1 MLISTRW
8 SLPLFFAVV
17 VSLVLV
23 ATLIQP
29 VESLAAAPLDLG
41 ESVGQLPAL
50 ESPELQPD
58 ASAFPAGRFDEAS
71 TGPLNEAVGKG
82 RSESPQKP
90 TEVDLSKFDPETAR
104 VTSQSEFATNYRLD
118 DGTNVSELS
127 LVPLN
132 VRTRDGNWTEVST
145 EVTSWNEGRWGAE
158 GHPLK
163 PTFGTEADD
172 PSLLEVSRDG
182 YDVSFALGGSAD
194 SPLYRPI
201 ANRRV
206 ADVNSVQYRDVFD
219 DVDLRYDV
227 AAGSVK
233 ETLVLK
239 DVPAKGESSWAWLV
253 SAPGLTLEV
262 NEFREVVFLDKAG
275 VTKFHIPAPIAWDS
289 SGIEEVREP
298 SLINLDTTLTRVGD
312 KWRLQLSADREWLT
326 SPDRE
331 YPVMVDPT
339 MSVGDSYIHAYKS
352 DGTIRTDAVQVG
364 NSMSAGNT
372 MWRTGAKYV
381 YTSLA
386 GKQVLAATFAGAYD
400 GYGTTSTRTQ
410 RVSQNQCWGYSC
422 SGSTLG
428 TFSLSSG
435 SGSTSATALA
445 QLYSNLVNAGSLQ
458 ASLNIRGDESATYTY
473 KQLNTS
479 LAIAWKDY
487 PSVSAFVAPS
497 PANAAVGAPVMP
509 TFKVTGTGSGLAYQ
523 YKVGTTSNVDTSAIY
538 TSPWSTTAEHQVP
551 PQDQLDAGTKYYW
564 KAYVKDGYNGH
575 LGTST
580 IRGSSTR
587 SFTTNSPA
595 PTPDRAS
602 ASPVD
607 DAVLVS
613 LTPTLSTSTVVDAEG
628 APVEYQFRI
637 ATGTDGK
644 SGAIISSGWSPT
656 PSWTV
661 PAGTLQDGGTYTWVA
676 LTSDGT
682 DIDLDGGWVNSFK
695 VDQRIGSAGPAPT
708 DAAGPVS
715 VNLANGNVSLGF
727 TSPMVS
733 TVGGPMGMSF
743 AYNSLR
749 SPASKKGLIGSYFN
763 AKASPTSTPVFDFDD
778 KQPVLVRT
786 DSAVSFD
793 WAAESPAPAVPNDNF
808 LARWTGYIT
817 PPTGGTGSYE
827 FVVVGDDGV
836 KLRIAD
842 AQVLSAWTD
851 GLATTT
857 SSAVS
862 LTAGVPA
869 RFQLDYYEKVSNA
882 SVQLLVKFN
891 GAAAIPVPP
900 DWFTTEIPVLPF
912 GWNGSAPVNGNSG
925 VYASAT
931 VTESSVT
938 LTDISGSVHIY
949 AKKSAGGYTTPKGEY
964 GVLSVDGKGLVTLT
978 EDDGTVY
985 AFTAQ
990 GKVGSVTSPADSQKP
1005 ATPVVHYREGTGQ
1018 IDRISDPLSEV
1029 LPATSPPTFSR
1040 EVRFAYAG
1048 DVVGDV
1054 GLGITDSTDL
1064 SGNACS
1070 FDAALGY
1077 AAPPANML
1085 CRIIYPGHVEGSDDT
1100 TRLFYNSNGQVA
1112 AILDPGNELSSFGY
1126 DAEGRMSVIR
1136 DSLANDWLAAT
1147 STAPAAESTVEIVYD
1162 ADGKATSVTL
1172 PAPDGT
1178 TTAERPKKTFTYDG
1192 NSTYVDVDGL
1202 TLPPGAHAK
1211 TVTFDSAWRQL
1222 TVTSAM
1228 GLTASQVWNTDD
1240 MILSATDATGLM
1252 TTTIY
1257 DGEDRATD
1265 SYGPAPVS
1273 CFGADRRPLPSCAIE
1288 PAHTET
1294 AFDDLLEGLHVAFY
1308 SNPILSGA
1316 PKTFNFGLEGSGG
1329 ALVKDWGATAPAG
1342 MGVTDNWSLRA
1353 TGLITF
1359 PDAGV
1364 YNFRTVADDA
1374 TQLWIDDI
1382 LVIGDWAGSGSHT
1395 SAERD
1400 IPAVTAG
1407 QTQSIRLAYAD
1418 RTGEAEL
1425 DLQWKVPGSAVWAT
1439 VPGSAFSPD
1448 YGLANRTT
1456 VHDSAPAS
1464 SGLSD
1469 AQVPDIVTSLQY
1481 EHPWLGAATST
1492 TLDPDGLALTTK
1504 ESYEAPGASGYLRR
1518 LTRHLPSAVAAAGA
1532 SAPAASEG
1540 NSSVYYGDTET
1551 LAEAGFAAE
1560 VCGVPLSTPQH
1571 GFMNSSTGASP
1582 AVGSAV
1588 VTEFVYDLWGR
1599 TVGTKRSGDTSWSCN
1614 YFDDRGRATSS
1625 VLSAFGSSPSRTTTM
1640 TYGFVGDTMVVT
1652 STDPV
1657 GTITSASDLLGRTV
1671 TYTDVWGTVTTPA
1684 YESKTGRVTSVT
1696 TVTAGAGGVA
1706 GKQSF
1711 EYDVDGKVTVVKHN
1725 DVAIATPSYATA
1737 TQLLESVAYANG
1749 SSLGGI
1755 TRNGAGAGTGFSWSF
1770 PDATVVSDSVVRSQS
1785 GRIIQNTLLDSWV
1798 ADPRTE
1804 TSTYTFDAAGRLTEA
1819 VIPRHVL
1826 SYGFGDTTACG
1837 AGASDLAGHNGNRTS
1852 FSDVKDAGTPITTDY
1867 CYDVSDR
1874 LVSTAVA
1881 GAPAGANTLLSTNLS
1896 AASLTYDAHGNTTR
1910 LADQQLFYDGADRHL
1925 KTVLD
1930 DGTVIEYVRD
1940 ATGRIVQRSST
1951 TSGEAPEVIRYTFT
1965 AGGMFGVLDGAGAL
1979 IEETLSLPGGVS
1991 VSLPVGADAKWS
2003 YPNLH
2008 GDSIILTDHLG
2019 IRVGARAAFDPFGQP
2034 IDPVTG
2040 DIGTETADDAVTDTS
2055 PGDADYAFVGSHR
2068 KLYEH
2073 QGSIATI
2080 EMGARQYVAGLG
2092 RFLEVDPVEG
2102 GVTNAY
2108 DYPADPINRL
2118 DLSGQF
2124 EITLRGVLEVGA
2136 IIAGV
2141 AGAVACVAS
2150 VVCGVVGAIAI
2161 GVAAGSAAYLARDG
2175 FSERFNVGNL
2185 ALDAG
2190 LGAVGVGGSVV
2201 AARTAARIIVSR
2213 AVPVGSGLKR
2223 DAFHSVGTFV
2233 QNRITTQGAIRLSPR
2248 PGSLG
2253 LSVSVRATVNG
2264 NAGIQNWVVRSNRLV
2279 HSAFRKFV

>member
-1 MLISTRW
+1 MLLSLRW
-8 SLPLFFAVV
+8 SLFFVV
-17 VSLVLV
+17 AMTTSLVLV

-29 VESLAAAPLDLG
+29 VQRAAAAPVDLA
-41 ESVGQLPAL
+41 ESVELLPAID
-50 ESPELQPD
+50 SPPVVPD
-58 ASAFPAGRFDEAS
+58 ASEFPAGRFDEAS
-71 TGPLNEAVGKG
+71 SQPLNEATRRGLAKSAP
-82 RSESPQKP
+82 RPMN
-90 TEVDLSKFDPETAR
+90 VDLDDFDPADADVVSRTEFET
-104 VTSQSEFATNYRLD
+104 TYRLE

-132 VRTRDGNWTEVST
+132 VRTPDGNWTELST
-145 EVTSWNEGRWGAE
+145 EITDWEAGRWGADE
-158 GHPLK
+158 HPLK
-163 PTFGTEADD
+163 PTFGDEADD
-172 PSLLEVSRDG
+172 KAVLEVARDG
-182 YDVSFALGGSAD
+182 YKVSFALEGSAD
-194 SPLYRPI
+194 SRMSRPI
-201 ANRRV
+201 ANRRL
-206 ADVNSVQYRDVFD
+206 ADPSSIEYHEVFD

-227 AAGSVK
+227 EAGSVK
-233 ETLVLK
+233 ETLVLNE
-239 DVPAKGESSWAWLV
+239 VPSKADSSWAWIV
-253 SAPGLTLEV
+253 SAPGLTLET
-262 NEFREVVFLDKAG
+262 NEFREIVFLDKAG

-298 SLINLDTTLTRVGD
+298 SLINLDTELSQVGD
-312 KWRLQLSADREWLT
+312 KWRLQLSADPQWLT
-326 SPDRE
+326 APERE
-331 YPVMVDPT
+331 YPVMIDPT

-352 DGTIRTDAVQVG
+352 DGVIRTDAVQVG
-364 NSMSAGNT
+364 NSRSAGNT
-372 MWRTGAKYV
+372 IWRSGAKYV

-386 GKQVLAATFAGAYD
+386 GKQVLAATFAGAYG
-400 GYGTTSTRTQ
+400 GYGTTTTRTQ
-410 RVSQNQCWGYSC
+410 RVSQNMCWGYSC
-422 SGSTLG
+422 YSSTLG
-428 TFSLSSG
+428 SFSLSSG
-435 SGSTSATALA
+435 SASTSATALA
-445 QLYSNLVNAGSLQ
+445 QFYSDRVNANSLQ
-458 ASLNIRGDESATYTY
+458 ASLNIRGDESSTYTY
-473 KQLNTS
+473 KQLDTA
-479 LAIAWKDY
+479 LAISWKNY
-487 PSVSAFVAPS
+487 PSVTGFVAPS
-497 PANAAVGAPVMP
+497 PANGAVGAPVMP
-509 TFKVTGTGSGLAYQ
+509 RLKVTGSDPGGQGLAYQ
-523 YKVGTTSNVDTSAIY
+523 YKIGTTSNVEASAVY

-551 PQDQLDAGTKYYW
+551 SQDQLDGGIKYYW

-580 IRGSSTR
+580 IRSSSTQ
-587 SFTTNSPA
+587 SFTTSAPP

-613 LTPTLSTSTVVDAEG
+613 LTPTLSSDAVNDPEG
-628 APVEYQFRI
+628 ATVEYQFRI

-644 SGAIISSGWSPT
+644 TGAIISSGWLPT
-656 PSWTV
+656 PSWEV
-661 PAGTLQDGGTYTWVA
+661 PAGTLQDGGTYTWVVQ
-676 LTSDGT
+676 TNDGV
-682 DIDLDGGWVNSFK
+682 DDSIDPSWVNSFK

-749 SPASKKGLIGSYFN
+749 SPASKKGLIGSYYN
-763 AKASPTSTPVFDFDD
+763 AKASLTSTPDFDFDD

-786 DSAVSFD
+786 DPAVSFEWTD
-793 WAAESPAPAVPNDNF
+793 ESRAPAVPEENF
-808 LARWTGYIT
+808 LVRWTGFIT
-817 PPTGGTGSYE
+817 PPTGGTGEYVFE
-827 FVVVGDDGV
+827 VVGDDGV
-836 KLRIAD
+836 KLRVAD
-842 AQVLSAWTD
+842 TELLSAWTTGAKD
-851 GLATTT
+851 LPATPI
-857 SSAVS
+857 S

-869 RFQLDYYEKVSNA
+869 RFQFDYYQATGAANVK
-882 SVQLLVKFN
+882 LLVKFD
-891 GAAAIPVPP
+891 GAAEAMEVPP

-949 AKKSAGGYTTPKGEY
+949 AKKSAGGYATPKGEY

-985 AFTAQ
+985 SFTAQ

-1005 ATPVVHYREGTGQ
+1005 ATPIVHYREGTGQ

-1029 LPATSPPTFSR
+1029 LPATSPPTYSR
-1040 EVRFAYAG
+1040 EVRFAYSG

-1054 GLGITDSTDL
+1054 GLGLTDSTDL
-1064 SGNACS
+1064 SGNACP
-1070 FDAALGY
+1070 FEPGLDY

-1085 CRIIYPGHVEGSDDT
+1085 CRIIYPGHVEGADDT
-1100 TRLFYNSNGQVA
+1100 TRLFYNSNGQLA

-1126 DAEGRMSVIR
+1126 DAEGRMSSIR

-1147 STAPAAESTVEIVYD
+1147 PNTPAAESTVEIAYD
-1162 ADGKATSVTL
+1162 AEGKATSVTL
-1172 PAPDGT
+1172 PAPDGKT
-1178 TTAERPKKTFTYDG
+1178 DAKRPEKRYEYGAGSTAVR
-1192 NSTYVDVDGL
+1192 VVGL
-1202 TLPPGAHAK
+1202 SESPATPSK

-1222 TVTSAM
+1222 TATSAM
-1228 GLTASQVWNTDD
+1228 GLTASQVWNDDD
-1240 MILSATDATGLM
+1240 MILSATDAAKLM

-1257 DGEDRATD
+1257 DSEDRATD
-1265 SYGPAPVS
+1265 SYGPAPES
-1273 CFGADRRPLPSCAIE
+1273 CFGTDRLPLPSCAIV

-1294 AFDDLLEGLHVAFY
+1294 AFDDSLEGLHVAFY
-1308 SNPILSGA
+1308 SNPILSGS
-1316 PKTFNFGLEGSGG
+1316 PKAFNFGLEGTGG
-1329 ALVKDWGATAPAG
+1329 ALVKDWGAAAPAG
-1342 MGVTDNWSLRA
+1342 LGVTDNWSLRA

-1382 LVIGDWAGSGSHT
+1382 LVIGDWAGENSHT

-1407 QTQSIRLAYAD
+1407 QTKSIRLAYAD
-1418 RTGEAEL
+1418 RTGDAEL
-1425 DLQWKVPGSAVWAT
+1425 DLQWKLPGSAVWAT
-1439 VPGSAFSPD
+1439 VPASAFSPD

-1492 TLDPDGLALTTK
+1492 TIDPDGLALTTA
-1504 ESYEAPGASGYLRR
+1504 ESYEAPGGSGYLRR
-1518 LTRHLPSAVAAAGA
+1518 LTRHLPGAVEAAGA
-1532 SAPAASEG
+1532 SAPAASAG

-1551 LAEAGFAAE
+1551 LAEAGFTAD

-1571 GFMNSSTGASP
+1571 GFMKTSTGATP

-1625 VLSAFGSSPSRTTTM
+1625 VLSAFGSSPARTTTT
-1640 TYGFVGDTMVVT
+1640 TYGFVGDEMVVT
-1652 STDPV
+1652 TADSAGDIIST
-1657 GTITSASDLLGRTV
+1657 SDLLGRTV
-1671 TYTDVWGTVTTPA
+1671 TYTDVWGTVTTPD
-1684 YESKTGRVTSVT
+1684 YEAKTGRVMSVT
-1696 TVTAGAGGVA
+1696 TTGGGVT
-1706 GKQSF
+1706 GTQSF
-1711 EYDVDGKVTVVKHN
+1711 TYDADGKVTEVKHN
-1725 DVAIATPSYATA
+1725 GVVIATPSYVSA

-1749 SSLGGI
+1749 SSLGSI
-1755 TRNGAGAGTGFSWSF
+1755 TRNEAGAGTGFSWGF

-1785 GRIIQNTLLDSWV
+1785 GRIIQNTLSDSWV

-1804 TSTYTFDAAGRLTEA
+1804 TSTYTFDAAGRLTQA

-1826 SYGFGDTTACG
+1826 SYGFGDTTCG
-1837 AGASDLAGHNGNRTS
+1837 AGASDLAGRNGNRTS

-1867 CYDVSDR
+1867 CYDGSDR
-1874 LVSTAVA
+1874 LLSTAVA
-1881 GAPAGANTLLSTNLS
+1881 GAPAGANTLLSTNLG
-1896 AASLTYDAHGNTTR
+1896 AATLTYDAHGNTTR
-1910 LADQQLFYDGADRHL
+1910 LADQQLFYDGADRHM

-1930 DGTVIEYVRD
+1930 DGTEIKYVRD
-1940 ATGRIVQRSST
+1940 VTGRIVQRSST
-1951 TSGEAPEVIRYTFT
+1951 APGESAEVIRYTFA

-2040 DIGTETADDAVTDTS
+2040 DIGTEVADDAVTDTS
-2055 PGDADYAFVGSHR
+2055 PGDADYAFVGQHR

-2108 DYPADPINRL
+2108 DYPADPINKL
-2118 DLSGQF
+2118 DLSGEMTADSYVRLYKKNPAAARAAWIPLVKTRLTEFQKAA
-2124 EITLRGVLEVGA
+2124 RGVEKGMVAATLILAAVSGVAAIVAGISAATVVGA
-2136 IIAGV
+2136 PVAAV
-2141 AGAVACVAS
+2141 AGYIAIGAGWATVATGVAS
-2150 VVCGVVGAIAI
+2150 VVAGCLGYNWDGACQGQLATLWVSVPLSLAAPPLSGAI
-2161 GVAAGSAAYLARDG
+2161 YT
-2175 FSERFNVGNL
+2175 
-2185 ALDAG
+2185 G
-2190 LGAVGVGGSVV
+2190 LTTIPWMFA
-2201 AARTAARIIVSR
+2201 
-2213 AVPVGSGLKR
+2213 KR
-2223 DAFHSVGTFV
+2223 G
-2233 QNRITTQGAIRLSPR
+2233 
-2248 PGSLG
+2248 
-2253 LSVSVRATVNG
+2253 
-2264 NAGIQNWVVRSNRLV
+2264 
-2279 HSAFRKFV
+2279 